1 MSKRIIEE
9 IDMKKLF
16 IALTAII
23 FVTACA
29 TVPIQNPVCPQEGSW
44 ICERSAQLGIQPE
57 QLYGWIYDAAVVAAV
72 TDVVKIQEL
81 CEFEQ
86 KLADWYIS
94 VYPMSHT
101 ALIGKVIS
109 SVTSYDDQKM
119 ALIAS
124 VLNRNLL
131 QYRSTELISPAD
143 DLIFKKGHK
152 AFRRDM
158 LCDY

>member
-1 MSKRIIEE
+1 
-9 IDMKKLF
+9 MKKL
-16 IALTAII
+16 ILALSA
-23 FVTACA
+23 VLLLASCA

-44 ICERSAQLGIQPE
+44 ICDRSAQLGIQPE

-72 TDVVKIQEL
+72 TDVVEIQEL

-86 KLADWYIS
+86 KIADWYIAGS
-94 VYPMSHT
+94 SFSYT
-101 ALIGKVIS
+101 ALINEMIFR
-109 SVTSYDDQKM
+109 VTLYDRKKM
-119 ALIAS
+119 MLIAS
-124 VLNRNLL
+124 ALNPYLWE
-131 QYRSTELISPAD
+131 YRSTELISPAD

>member
-1 MSKRIIEE
+1 MKRF
-9 IDMKKLF
+9 F
-16 IALTAII
+16 ITLAGFIFLTAIAMFFI
-23 FVTACA
+23 NCA
-29 TVPIQNPVCPQEGSW
+29 TVPIQDPVCPQEGSW

-72 TDVVKIQEL
+72 TDVVEIQEL

-86 KLADWYIS
+86 EVADWYVEFYPFSYDAFIS
-94 VYPMSHT
+94 KVLN
-101 ALIGKVIS
+101 LIL
-109 SVTSYDDQKM
+109 SYDDQKM
-119 ALIAS
+119 ALILK
-124 VLNRNLL
+124 VLNKNLIA
-131 QYRSTELISPAD
+131 YASPSLISEPD